1 MSEERESRRAFL
13 KGAAA
18 GAGVAA
24 TNAIVPATQASA
36 AEAMPMTMPAADG
49 GHGAFF
55 NADEAAA
62 VAGFAERI
70 FPGAPGIPGARD
82 ADVLNY
88 IDLALAGAY
97 ADLQEFY
104 RHGLSQLD
112 AHCRTAYGRPFA
124 RLDPK
129 QQDEVVAALEAGRVA
144 EFTWPTSRAFFN
156 MLRTHTIEGM
166 FADPI
171 YGGNR
176 DFAGWKLIGFP
187 GAQPFFTKP
196 EIQSRAV
203 FSRAPMTGLKMQ
215 ASMPKRKG

>member
-1 MSEERESRRAFL
+1 LSEERETRRAFL
-13 KGAAA
+13 KSAAA
-18 GAGVAA
+18 GAGVVA
-24 TNAIVPATQASA
+24 TNAVVPIAQTQA
-36 AEAMPMTMPAADG
+36 AEVMPMNMPMADG

-104 RHGLSQLD
+104 RHGLNQLD
-112 AHCRTAYGRPFA
+112 AHCRAAYGRVFA
-124 RLDPK
+124 RLEPR
-129 QQDEVVAALEAGRVA
+129 QQEEVVAALEAGRVA
-144 EFTWPTSRAFFN
+144 EFTWPTARGFFN

-171 YGGNR
+171 YGGNK

-196 EIQSRAV
+196 EIQSRDV
-203 FSRAPMTGLKMQ
+203 FTRAPMTGLKMQ
-215 ASMPKRKG
+215 APKPRQRG